1 MRHKADISSYESPDR
16 RIRSLFGSLFGIII
30 RDEEKTIFKLM
41 LLTHQKVAK
50 KAQEENGCFAD
61 AFFRIAVVSAH
72 QSIAEVP

>member
-16 RIRSLFGSLFGIII
+16 RIRSLFGITI

-41 LLTHQKVAK
+41 LFTHQKITEK
-50 KAQEENGCFAD
+50 EQEENGCFAD

>member
-16 RIRSLFGSLFGIII
+16 CIRSLFGITI

-41 LLTHQKVAK
+41 LFTHQKVAK

-61 AFFRIAVVSAH
+61 AFFRIAIVSAH